1 MSRIAKNAQI
11 CPNSQDVQNC
21 PKYPDLLRR
30 VQNCPALPRMP
41 RVAQISI
48 LIYLLENSVGKTFG
62 DTLHPVLSGGA
73 SLDAFCPGLIWSL
86 VNMKDSVNLLP
97 IEAHEVLHQLYPPQT
112 IPYLG
117 RPQQARCGE
126 ARPSSPIGCRSSN
139 QRADAG
145 RRPMLGRVGARWN

>member
-1 MSRIAKNAQI
+1 MV
-11 CPNSQDVQNC
+11 VQTRL
-21 PKYPDLLRR
+21 KIQYGRLL
-30 VQNCPALPRMP
+30 
-41 RVAQISI
+41 
-48 LIYLLENSVGKTFG
+48 G

-73 SLDAFCPGLIWSL
+73 SLDAFCTCLIWSL
-86 VNMKDSVNLLP
+86 VDVKDFVNLHP

-126 ARPSSPIGCRSSN
+126 ARPSSPIGCWSSN

-145 RRPMLGRVGARWN
+145 RRPMLGVVGARWN